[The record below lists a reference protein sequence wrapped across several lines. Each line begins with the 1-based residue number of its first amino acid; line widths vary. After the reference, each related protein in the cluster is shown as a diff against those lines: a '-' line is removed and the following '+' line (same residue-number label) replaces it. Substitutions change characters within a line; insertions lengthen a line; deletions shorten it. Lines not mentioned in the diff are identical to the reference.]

1 MEKFEGTLN
10 QKREAL
16 LAIKDGETLSVE
28 VERLLETTKLIFTA
42 DINVRDGS
50 TCVQI
55 EKWSDRRQKWELV
68 GYMEPSTAAK
78 IYM

>member
-1 MEKFEGTLN
+1 MEKLEGTLN
-10 QKREAL
+10 QKRAAL
-16 LAIKDGETLSVE
+16 LAIKAGETLSLDT
-28 VERLLETTKLIFTA
+28 ERLLETTKLIFTA

-55 EKWSDRRQKWELV
+55 EKWSNRRQKWELV

>member
-1 MEKFEGTLN
+1 MEKFEGTNN

-16 LAIKDGETLSVE
+16 LAIKDGETLSLDI
-28 VERLLETTKLIFTA
+28 ERLLETTKLVFTA

-55 EKWSDRRQKWELV
+55 EKWSNLLQKWELV
-68 GYMEPSTAAK
+68 GYMWPSTAAK